1 MFGHL
6 SLDKPLS
13 KHDFLYEIKHWF
25 RRAIWFL
32 GFTAAYTLSPTIL
45 FLTVGPPNLDNPA
58 VSGTPMSAVAFVEFV
73 NPV

>member
-1 MFGHL
+1 MSGHL

-45 FLTVGPPNLDNPA
+45 FLTVGPPNLEIQIFRLFR
-58 VSGTPMSAVAFVEFV
+58 SALQLL
-73 NPV
+73 